1 MTQGMVTDSFKIHI
15 FIKDGT
21 RIGIKVNGKAV
32 IGLLGGDIDVVLC
45 HILLPEVI
53 HIRETQGGES
63 AEAEKVTGFGKGTGL
78 LDLFLVLIAVHI
90 KQLNLLAVLGNW
102 EIVEGI
108 QLILVQEDDGLLHHF
123 ELGFVAG
130 DGILTGISLPER
142 PVGEPEEILI
152 LLADGIVL
160 QPLVLAEVGNE
171 LIEAGLVEELERDIL
186 LEFLHMVS
194 EGKPALVGGIGP
206 LLHGFRPTGQGQ
218 H

>member
-1 MTQGMVTDSFKIHI
+1 MTQGMVTDSFKILI

-78 LDLFLVLIAVHI
+78 LDLFLVLVAVHI
-90 KQLNLLAVLGNW
+90 EQLDFFAVLWNW
-102 EIVEGI
+102 EIVKGI
-108 QLILVQEDDGLLHHF
+108 QLILVQENDGLLHHL
-123 ELGFVAG
+123 ELRLGAG
-130 DGILTGISLPER
+130 DGILAGITLPER
-142 PVGEPEEILI
+142 PVGELKEVLI
-152 LLADGIVL
+152 LLADGVVL
-160 QPLVLAEVGNE
+160 QPLILAEKGDE

-186 LEFLHMVS
+186 LEFLHMVA
-194 EGKPALVGGIGP
+194 EGQPALVGGIGP